1 MPEAQKYLFIVVL
14 RYCQFASLVNACAEE
29 GENFGGILGKSKEAL
44 SFLAV
49 QTQPTIRCTHKV
61 EVIEKNLLLFAVQ
74 CVEVQSK
81 KNQTLCLSKRFHFK
95 KFFRKPSSFT
105 LLFGPRGQNPLL
117 GGKGKSGGVSLR
129 RALPPALSLSPSAA
143 PRRRPRSVP
152 QASVSARLPHTRHG
166 RRTEVVIPSHF
177 FPVTASDIKQ
187 KVEEEKRICLCS
199 KLRRRLATSSSVI
212 SGKLQTHEGGGL
224 LCSGFRRS
232 SSRVSASLGRSDPK
246 KW

>member
-1 MPEAQKYLFIVVL
+1 M
-14 RYCQFASLVNACAEE
+14 
-29 GENFGGILGKSKEAL
+29 
-44 SFLAV
+44 
-49 QTQPTIRCTHKV
+49 
-61 EVIEKNLLLFAVQ
+61 Q

-129 RALPPALSLSPSAA
+129 RALPPRALALSFC
-143 PRRRPRSVP
+143 RPPPPPPERT

-224 LCSGFRRS
+224 LFSGFRRS

>member
-1 MPEAQKYLFIVVL
+1 M
-14 RYCQFASLVNACAEE
+14 
-29 GENFGGILGKSKEAL
+29 
-44 SFLAV
+44 
-49 QTQPTIRCTHKV
+49 
-61 EVIEKNLLLFAVQ
+61 Q

-81 KNQTLCLSKRFHFK
+81 KKSNSLFVQAISLQKGPSKAFLFY
-95 KFFRKPSSFT
+95 SSFRPT
-105 LLFGPRGQNPLL
+105 RTEPSLR
-117 GGKGKSGGVSLR
+117 GKGKKRRREFEKGPSP
-129 RALPPALSLSPSAA
+129 RALALSFC
-143 PRRRPRSVP
+143 RPPPPPPERT